1 MGSQLT
7 TRRFFGNALSRLPL
21 STQFPVRRAEK
32 EQIDA
37 MCQKASI
44 TSIDS
49 RLFIHGAVE
58 EEKKRPPLPAQ
69 DDVAHVE
76 R

>member
-1 MGSQLT
+1 
-7 TRRFFGNALSRLPL
+7 
-21 STQFPVRRAEK
+21 
-32 EQIDA
+32 

-49 RLFIHGAVE
+49 RLFIHGVVE